1 MIISALALL
10 AAQPAAATS
19 CELEGVPAL
28 DLVALKV
35 AILEQAMSGTP
46 KPATAEATMRTIETK
61 AATCNEGDDPV
72 SDRAA
77 VAVAAARLA
86 ADTVAEKLAA
96 EGVDM
101 ARVAAEVEKTDK
113 PILEALVAKKMDA
126 EGVDSL
132 RERVTAAAGDD
143 PSDEIRRL
151 LGFYT
156 FNAAR
161 VALGVPAPVVAPA
174 PAPTSKPKK
183 VEER

>member
-10 AAQPAAATS
+10 AAQPAAATP

-35 AILEQAMSGTP
+35 AILEQAMTGTP
-46 KPATAEATMRTIETK
+46 KPATADATMRTIETK
-61 AATCNEGDDPV
+61 AAACNEGDDPA

-86 ADTVAEKLAA
+86 ATTVAEKLSA

-101 ARVAAEVEKTDK
+101 ARVSAEVEKTDK
-113 PILEALVAKKMDA
+113 PVLEALVAKKMDA
-126 EGVDSL
+126 EGVDGL
-132 RERVTAAAGDD
+132 RERVTAAAGDA
-143 PSDEIRRL
+143 PNDEIRRL
-151 LGFYT
+151 LGFYA

-174 PAPTSKPKK
+174 PAATSKPKK